1 MSVSNKMSIRMLN
14 DESAINRI
22 NPYIN
27 SGPGTVRRTEQFS
40 SYTKPME
47 RDAQFEIEEEPSFS
61 HGMPLGIHMKNTPCP
76 MSRPL
81 LPERNIDTGLTDYG
95 KILVEKI
102 REKKVNTPRMVIA
115 GLIIAVLILLILRR

>member
-1 MSVSNKMSIRMLN
+1 
-14 DESAINRI
+14 
-22 NPYIN
+22 
-27 SGPGTVRRTEQFS
+27 
-40 SYTKPME
+40 
-47 RDAQFEIEEEPSFS
+47 
-61 HGMPLGIHMKNTPCP
+61 MKNTPCP